1 MKNNNQMITSLKE
14 FKKQRGFK
22 NSVLESL
29 GIDEEDADFL
39 PAPTEM
45 ENELDAEGESEELT
59 FDQFKEG
66 VIAEHERLTSEMEE
80 GEECC
85 ELPTDEQLELVFTV
99 HQNLA
104 NEVPGEMEE
113 EDLGD
118 DNGEFIDD
126 EVEPVEEIFGKKSK
140 KRAYQNTVEFVEGD
154 SEEAKKAK
162 ELYEKHLKGKD
173 DSEIRKDRNLLK
185 IMQHITKLGAK
196 WAKENKMEPKDYSFK
211 QIRTVLEGDY
221 DRAFTGG
228 TDVTVGESKE
238 EDKKTEPVKESK
250 KK

>member
-1 MKNNNQMITSLKE
+1 MKNNGQMITTLNE

-29 GIDEEDADFL
+29 GIDDENPDFV
-39 PAPTEM
+39 PAPVEM
-45 ENELDAEGESEELT
+45 ENELDAEEGEELT
-59 FDQFKEG
+59 FDQFKEA
-66 VIAEHERLTSEMEE
+66 VVAEHERLTSEMEE

-104 NEVPGEMEE
+104 NEVPSEMEE
-113 EDLGD
+113 GEDLGD

-140 KRAYQNTVEFVEGD
+140 KKAYQNTAEFVEGD

-162 ELYEKHLKGKD
+162 ELYDKHLKGKD
-173 DSEIRKDRNLLK
+173 DSEIRKDKNLLK
-185 IMQHITKLGAK
+185 VMQHITKLGAK

-211 QIRTVLEGDY
+211 QIKTVLEGDY

-228 TDVTVGESKE
+228 TDVTVGESK
-238 EDKKTEPVKESK
+238 KK
-250 KK
+250 